1 MEVFVLS
8 VFGLAGVVFL
18 IYVGRFVAVAKM
30 AAEQDDVEVQ
40 RHELE
45 SEWFVL
51 EQARK
56 VNDVFL
62 RAHDAMRQAENE
74 AGDYG
79 SGRPPRPAPPVV
91 DGRWER

>member
-1 MEVFVLS
+1 MEIFVLS
-8 VFGLAGVVFL
+8 VFGLAGAVFL

-30 AAEQDDVEVQ
+30 ASEQNDVETQ
-40 RHELE
+40 RRELE

-56 VNDVFL
+56 VNDVFFKA
-62 RAHDAMRQAENE
+62 RDAMRQAENE
-74 AGDYG
+74 AGGYEY
-79 SGRPPRPAPPVV
+79 GRPPRPAPPVV